1 MFSLSNHG
9 QLGGLTAGII
19 TAAVFMF
26 VLAFLAIVGSKTKE
40 TVDNGCVTS
49 VGAPVNDSNRA
60 TATINC
66 TYPEARNTL
75 DSVIEGSEDGSDMGK
90 ILLFA
95 IPAIA
100 VLGLFIGLTRLA

>member
-26 VLAFLAIVGSKTKE
+26 VLAFLAIVASKTQE
-40 TVDNGCVTS
+40 AANSDSTAANATFTNIME
-49 VGAPVNDSNRA
+49 GA
-60 TATINC
+60 
-66 TYPEARNTL
+66 
-75 DSVIEGSEDGSDMGK
+75 EDGADMGK

-95 IPAIA
+95 LPAIA